1 MEINRIEGQT
11 YHENTGSAKAKR
23 EKKGSFYENL
33 SENLNG
39 RNSQKTNVNTTNAVA
54 ANTAINATAA
64 NTASAASASAAVNKA
79 YRYHN
84 ISSAAGRA
92 ASGHI
97 IADGVYESAAKNIS
111 YEESD
116 YVKVCMESGYTL
128 MAQVDMKSGSVYVEQ
143 KMEDGAV
150 KGYSVDI
157 DKIDTDKLNVN
168 KTNTN
173 KLNGNGAEP
182 IVNAAYEAW
191 QKAVSADEDKEDSET
206 ELSVEEALLGFYEF
220 IEDRIK
226 NGPPKY
232 LIGGSEFS
240 VEEWDKFLESIDGQI
255 DDIKEEVKK
264 LIEEMKA
271 QQQKEK
277 QEETQREEQQ

>member
-11 YHENTGSAKAKR
+11 YHENTGSAKAKS
-23 EKKGSFYENL
+23 KKGSSFYENL

-39 RNSQKTNVNTTNAVA
+39 RNLQKSDANTANAVA
-54 ANTAINATAA
+54 ANTAINTAAA
-64 NTASAASASAAVNKA
+64 NTVSATSASAAVNKA

-84 ISSAAGRA
+84 ISSATGTFAGGRT
-92 ASGHI
+92 

-128 MAQVDMKSGSVYVEQ
+128 MAQVNIDSRSVYVEQ
-143 KMEDGAV
+143 KAEDGVV

-157 DKIDTDKLNVN
+157 DKIDTDRLNVD
-168 KTNTN
+168 KTNTD
-173 KLNGNGAEP
+173 KLNGNGTVP

-191 QKAVSADEDKEDSET
+191 QKAASSEEDKEDSET

-255 DDIKEEVKK
+255 DDIKEEVKE
-264 LIEEMKA
+264 LIEKLKE

-277 QEETQREEQQ
+277 QVEVEGEEQQ

>member
-39 RNSQKTNVNTTNAVA
+39 RNSQKTDANAVSAA
-54 ANTAINATAA
+54 ANTAINTTAA
-64 NTASAASASAAVNKA
+64 NTASAAGVSAAVNKA

-84 ISSAAGRA
+84 IVSATETFASGRTIAAGL
-92 ASGHI
+92 
-97 IADGVYESAAKNIS
+97 YESAAKNIS

-116 YVKVCMESGYTL
+116 YVKACMESGYTL
-128 MAQVDMKSGSVYVEQ
+128 MAQVNIDSRSVYVEQ

-150 KGYSVDI
+150 KGYNVDI
-157 DKIDTDKLNVN
+157 DKIDTGKLNVD
-168 KTNTN
+168 KTNTD
-173 KLNGNGAEP
+173 KLNGNGIEP
-182 IVNAAYEAW
+182 IVHAAYEAW

-255 DDIKEEVKK
+255 DDIKEEVKE
-264 LIEEMKA
+264 LIEKLKE

-277 QEETQREEQQ
+277 QVEVEGEEQQ

>member
-11 YHENTGSAKAKR
+11 YHENTGNAKAKR

-39 RNSQKTNVNTTNAVA
+39 RNSQKTNENTASAVA
-54 ANTAINATAA
+54 ANTVNTTAA
-64 NTASAASASAAVNKA
+64 NTVSAASTSAAVNKA

-84 ISSAAGRA
+84 IASVTGTF
-92 ASGHI
+92 ASGRT
-97 IADGVYESAAKNIS
+97 IADGVYESEAKNIS

-128 MAQVDMKSGSVYVEQ
+128 MAQVDVSSRSVYVEQ
-143 KMEDGAV
+143 KTEDGAV

-157 DKIDTDKLNVN
+157 DKIDTDKLNVD

-191 QKAVSADEDKEDSET
+191 QKVASAEEDKEGNDT

-232 LIGGSEFS
+232 LIGSSEFS

-255 DDIKEEVKK
+255 DDIKEEVKE
-264 LIEEMKA
+264 LIEKMKA
-271 QQQKEK
+271 QQKEK
-277 QEETQREEQQ
+277 QVETEGEEQQ